1 MRLGIDLGTTRI
13 VAAAGQPIGDI
24 SVWDEIQFPF
34 DASLQ
39 STEDFTGVAVNQTAA
54 EGLQRIEEDDTGSGY
69 ERSYRLRRWA
79 QSAERSCRCPRQ
91 ETKNR

>member
-24 SVWDEIQFPF
+24 AVWDEIHFPF

-39 STEDFTGVAVNQTAA
+39 STKDFTGVAVNQTAA
-54 EGLQRIEEDDTGSGY
+54 EGLQRIGEIYTGSGY
-69 ERSYRLRRWA
+69 ERCYRLGRRA
-79 QSAERSCRCPRQ
+79 QSGLAVVPGKIR
-91 ETKNR
+91 TKG